1 LFGIVSRLSLESK
14 TMSKPEQASKENGGR
29 DWSLPIL
36 TYHRI
41 GNPRSDLDKSGVVLP
56 REFERQVSWLKAN
69 GYNTITAS
77 HLNEV
82 LHERAEMPP
91 SPVLLT
97 FDDGYEEICENAL
110 PALVANGL
118 TATAFIVTGCVG
130 KTNKWDED
138 AGWGS
143 IPIMSADQI
152 RQWAQQGID
161 FGAHSETHPDMI
173 KMTPVEL
180 ASECSDCAQALSE
193 ILGRRVTSF
202 AYPHGRHNATVRSVA
217 ARYFDLA
224 FGCEEGLNTI
234 NTDRFRLRRTMT
246 RGSDGIR
253 SFSYRI
259 LEGRSPLWDLGHIRA
274 ELHIK
279 RSLKDLWDWIRSK

>member
-1 LFGIVSRLSLESK
+1 MRR
-14 TMSKPEQASKENGGR
+14 GG
-29 DWSLPIL
+29 WSLPVL

-41 GNPRSDLDKSGVVLP
+41 GKLRSDLDKSGVVLP
-56 REFERQVSWLKAN
+56 SEFERQIRWLKAS
-69 GYNTITAS
+69 GYNAITAS

-82 LHERAEMPP
+82 FQERAVMPP

-97 FDDGYEEICENAL
+97 FDDGYEEICESAL
-110 PALVANGL
+110 PALVANGF
-118 TATAFIVTGCVG
+118 TATVFIVTGCVG

-161 FGAHSETHPDMI
+161 FGAHSATHPDMI
-173 KMTPVEL
+173 KMTPAEL
-180 ASECSDCAQALSE
+180 AQECSDSAQELRE
-193 ILGRRVTSF
+193 ILGRSAKSF
-202 AYPHGRHNATVRSVA
+202 AYPHGRQNATVRSVT

-224 FGCEEGLNTI
+224 FGCEEGLNTV
-234 NTDRFRLRRTMT
+234 NTDRFRLLRTMT
-246 RGSDGIR
+246 RGRDGVR

-259 LEGRSPLWDLGHIRA
+259 LKGRSPHWDLEHIRA
-274 ELHIK
+274 ELHFK
-279 RSLKDLWDWIRSK
+279 QSFKDLWDWIQCK